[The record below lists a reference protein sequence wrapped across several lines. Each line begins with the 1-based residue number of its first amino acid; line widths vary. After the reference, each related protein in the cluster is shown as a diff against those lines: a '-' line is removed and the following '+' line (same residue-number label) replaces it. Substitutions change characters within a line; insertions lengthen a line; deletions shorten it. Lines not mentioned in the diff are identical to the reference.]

1 MVCIR
6 KIKLWLP
13 HLLFMFII
21 IIIIYP
27 LLFIM
32 ANSFKPLKD
41 AYQTIT
47 SLIPQPFT
55 LENFCYLFENLPIIK
70 ITRNTFFIATIIT
83 VVKLGVAFFAAYS
96 FTYCRIKGKKIW
108 YFIIIG
114 TMFIPFTVAMIPNY
128 LLIAKLNL
136 IDTTW
141 GVIIPQFADAMG
153 IFLLTQTMR
162 EIPVS
167 LLDVA
172 ALDNIKQ
179 TTVMS
184 KIVFPLTRHAITS
197 TGIWFFITS
206 WNEYV
211 WPVLILRTVDNYTLP
226 LAMQTYISSEGGTN
240 FTVAMAISLIT
251 MFVPLVLYAI
261 FQKYIIG
268 TFVSAGIK

>member
-1 MVCIR
+1 M
-6 KIKLWLP
+6 KIKRLLP
-13 HLLFMFII
+13 HLLFIVI
-21 IIIIYP
+21 LIIIIYP
-27 LLFIM
+27 LLFII
-32 ANSFKPLKD
+32 ANSFKPLKE

-55 LENFCYLFENLPIIK
+55 LENFRYLFDNLPILK
-70 ITRNTFFIATIIT
+70 ITGNTFFIASIIT
-83 VVKLGVAFFAAYS
+83 VVKLIVAFFAAYS

-108 YFIIIG
+108 YLVIIG
-114 TMFIPFTVAMIPNY
+114 TMFIPFTVSMIPNY

-136 IDTTW
+136 INTTW
-141 GVIIPQFADAMG
+141 GVILPQFADAMG

-162 EIPVS
+162 EIPAS

-179 TTVMS
+179 PAIMG

-211 WPVLILRTVDNYTLP
+211 WPVLILRTVENYTLP

-240 FTVAMAISLIT
+240 FTVAMSISLIT

>member
-1 MVCIR
+1 M
-6 KIKLWLP
+6 KIKRWLP

-261 FQKYIIG
+261 FQKHIIG

>member
-1 MVCIR
+1 M
-6 KIKLWLP
+6 
-13 HLLFMFII
+13 
-21 IIIIYP
+21 
-27 LLFIM
+27 
-32 ANSFKPLKD
+32 
-41 AYQTIT
+41 
-47 SLIPQPFT
+47 
-55 LENFCYLFENLPIIK
+55 
-70 ITRNTFFIATIIT
+70 
-83 VVKLGVAFFAAYS
+83 
-96 FTYCRIKGKKIW
+96 
-108 YFIIIG
+108 
-114 TMFIPFTVAMIPNY
+114 
-128 LLIAKLNL
+128 
-136 IDTTW
+136 
-141 GVIIPQFADAMG
+141 IIPQFADAMG

-251 MFVPLVLYAI
+251 MFVPLVCMQFFKILSGLLFLQVLNKLEDKSWRNA
-261 FQKYIIG
+261 
-268 TFVSAGIK
+268 

>member
-1 MVCIR
+1 M
-6 KIKLWLP
+6 
-13 HLLFMFII
+13 
-21 IIIIYP
+21 
-27 LLFIM
+27 
-32 ANSFKPLKD
+32 
-41 AYQTIT
+41 
-47 SLIPQPFT
+47 
-55 LENFCYLFENLPIIK
+55 
-70 ITRNTFFIATIIT
+70 
-83 VVKLGVAFFAAYS
+83 
-96 FTYCRIKGKKIW
+96 
-108 YFIIIG
+108 
-114 TMFIPFTVAMIPNY
+114 
-128 LLIAKLNL
+128 
-136 IDTTW
+136 
-141 GVIIPQFADAMG
+141 IIPQFADAMG